1 MSNRYKLPAGLI
13 ALSFAA
19 IAAPSYARDIY
30 VTTDPPARRVERME
44 PRAGFVVVPGNWQ
57 WRNNSH
63 HWVPGRYVA
72 ERKGYNYRGDR
83 WVQHDNRRWTMQRGG
98 WSRDTDGDGTP
109 DRSDARPGNPNRQ

>member
-1 MSNRYKLPAGLI
+1 MSNRCTLPAGLI

-19 IAAPSYARDIY
+19 FSAPSYAKDIY
-30 VTTDPPARRVERME
+30 ITIDPPARRVERME
-44 PRAGFVVVPGNWQ
+44 PRAGFVIVPGNWQ
-57 WRNNSH
+57 WRNSRH

-83 WVQHDNRRWTMQRGG
+83 WVQHDNRRWMMQRGG

-109 DRSDARPGNPNRQ
+109 DRSDARPSNPNRQ